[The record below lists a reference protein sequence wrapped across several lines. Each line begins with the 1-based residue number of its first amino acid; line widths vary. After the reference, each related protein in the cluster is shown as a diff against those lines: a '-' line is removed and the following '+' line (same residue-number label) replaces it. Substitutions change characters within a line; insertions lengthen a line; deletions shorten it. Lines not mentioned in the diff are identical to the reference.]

1 MSLSSESAY
10 SEDVCLVLMTTTPGK
25 EAIVPSPED
34 APLYRI
40 PWEAIAPSLTTQ
52 TQVLEVTF
60 PLPARLHYLHVLQG
74 VDPDAK
80 VNSITCGGNIY
91 SPAHLTLLGKPIA
104 TSYVDPIRHNSFCF
118 RLEKKHVKVRD
129 LPLVR
134 LVLPKNTSDL
144 SLLCSVTYELEH
156 GQTFHR
162 DLRICSTVPLTFNGQ
177 VLAIRVEGLPP
188 AKHRCIVDV
197 LGREH
202 AVTVDLRGKENP
214 VWVLRFQDTQD
225 VTRGASTLMDG
236 EGFNFSRLISPRII
250 FDPAYTDR
258 PYTIKLT
265 ALSVNQFVETGPFD
279 FHTNFRYHL

>member
-1 MSLSSESAY
+1 MSAPSESAY
-10 SEDVCLVLMTTTPGK
+10 SEDVCLVLMTTSPGK
-25 EAIVPSPED
+25 EAVLPSPED
-34 APLYRI
+34 TPLYRI
-40 PWEAIAPSLTTQ
+40 PWEAIAPPLTTQ

-60 PLPARLHYLHVLQG
+60 PLSARLHYLHMLQG

-118 RLEKKHVKVRD
+118 RLEKKHVKARD

-134 LVLPKNTSDL
+134 LVLPKDTSDL
-144 SLLCSVTYELEH
+144 SPPLLVTYHLEH
-156 GQTFHR
+156 GQTFR
-162 DLRICSTVPLTFNGQ
+162 RCLGLWSTVPLTFNGQ

-188 AKHRCIVDV
+188 VKHRCIVDV

-214 VWVLRFQDTQD
+214 VWVLRFQDTED
-225 VTRGASTLMDG
+225 ITRGASTLLDG
-236 EGFNFSRLISPRII
+236 EGFNFCRLISPRII

-265 ALSVNQFVETGPFD
+265 ALNVNQFVETEPFD
-279 FHTNFRYHL
+279 FHSNFRFNL